1 MDKVGTYRC
10 LFWGT
15 ENRRNAISKTR
26 IWKILK
32 QMIARV
38 DFDLIFINS
47 PFRVDTLL

>member
-10 LFWGT
+10 LFCGT
-15 ENRRNAISKTR
+15 ENRISKTR

-32 QMIARV
+32 QMLARV

-47 PFRVDTLL
+47 PFRVGMLL